1 MKIVLVALS
10 GDVREARARLLE
22 RYPHATIE
30 ELARREIKTG
40 SPRERLARLRAA
52 RPALFAVLTER
63 LSWQRGQNSLL
74 LFGAL
79 AGADRVLLM
88 DSHGAMREEAR
99 AQILLSAPARLAHE
113 TAASARAVL
122 NARRRLSRLEREVDA
137 QDHFE
142 PRPRKE
148 RAYDEE
154 SKQQQTKPEQPSGPL
169 IVYLRATP
177 GAGTQVGGASS
188 HINGFI
194 NAALLKGAHLRLVS
208 NDHIAGLDLNRVP
221 VKIIEPE
228 PVGSVRAAFDLY
240 NDEVFTR
247 GALPEIESEPPSFI
261 YQRYSRFTSA
271 GVSASIKTG
280 RPLFLEYNGSEVS
293 GWTILG
299 SCWYARPARAF
310 RALEPESRR
319 AHLRRL
325 GGRAPQSTRRRR
337 RVRQNVVN
345 PNGVDVEKFRPD
357 VGGASERQRLGIDA
371 DETLVGFVG
380 TFGPWHG
387 VLVLARAIALLPK
400 DARIRFLLVGAGSL
414 RDEAERIIREAGSC
428 ERAIFTGVVEHE
440 RVPALLD
447 ACDVLASP
455 HVPLEDGSEFF
466 GSPTKL
472 FEYMAMGKGIVAS
485 RLGQIAEVLEDEKTA
500 LLVEPGDARALAEA
514 ILRLAREP
522 ELRESLGAAAR
533 SAATK
538 RHTWAHNA
546 ERVLEAYRDWQRENK
561 E

>member
-10 GDVREARARLLE
+10 GDVREARARLRE
-22 RYPHATIE
+22 RYPHSTIE
-30 ELARREIKTG
+30 ELARREIETG
-40 SPRERLARLRAA
+40 SPAARLARLRAA
-52 RPALFAVLTER
+52 RPDLFAVLTER

-88 DSHGAMREEAR
+88 DSHGAMREETCAR
-99 AQILLSAPARLAHE
+99 IMLSAPARLAHE
-113 TAASARAVL
+113 AAASARAVL
-122 NARRRLSRLEREVDA
+122 NARRRLSRLEREIMA
-137 QDHFE
+137 SDHHKV
-142 PRPRKE
+142 RTRKE
-148 RAYDEE
+148 RARDEK
-154 SKQQQTKPEQPSGPL
+154 SKQQQTKPQQHGPL

-194 NAALLKGAHLRLVS
+194 NAALLKGAQLRLVS
-208 NDHIAGLDLNRVP
+208 NDHIAGLDLTKVP

-228 PVGSVRAAFDLY
+228 PVGSIRAAFDLY

-247 GALPEIESEPPSFI
+247 GALSEIESEPLSFI

-271 GVSASIKTG
+271 GVSASLKTG
-280 RPLFLEYNGSEVS
+280 RPLFLEYNGSEVWV
-293 GWTILG
+293 GRYWDRVGMLG
-299 SCWYARPARAF
+299 LLARFERLNLQAAARIF
-310 RALEPESRR
+310 VVSDVERR
-319 AHLRRL
+319 NLLSA
-325 GGRAPQSTRRRR
+325 GVAASKI
-337 RVRQNVVN
+337 VVN

-357 VGGASERQRLGIDA
+357 VGGARERERLGIVP

-400 DARIRFLLVGAGSL
+400 DARIRFLLVGAGAL
-414 RDEAERIIREAGSC
+414 RDEAEQIICEAGFE

-447 ACDVLASP
+447 ACDILASP

-485 RLGQIAEVLEDEKTA
+485 RQGQIAEVLEDEKTA
-500 LLVEPGDARALAEA
+500 LLVEPGDAQALAQS
-514 ILRLAREP
+514 ILRLSRER

-533 SAATK
+533 SAATQ

-546 ERVLEAYRDWQRENK
+546 ERVLAAYREWQREN
-561 E
+561 EE